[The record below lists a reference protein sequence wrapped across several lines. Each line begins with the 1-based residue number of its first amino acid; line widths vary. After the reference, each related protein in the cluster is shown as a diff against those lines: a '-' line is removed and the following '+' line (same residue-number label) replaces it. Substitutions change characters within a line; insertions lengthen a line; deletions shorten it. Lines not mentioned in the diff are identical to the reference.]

1 MSDLSTPRFGALL
14 RRHRL
19 AAGLSQ
25 AELAERA
32 GLSTA
37 AVGALESGRRASP
50 RHFTVRSLA
59 DALALANADR
69 SILINAAQ
77 APSTAS
83 PEAEAHLGQLPAP
96 PRPPT
101 RLIGRE
107 REVAETVFALRSGRA
122 RLVTLTGPGGV
133 GKTRLA
139 IAAAEAIAGAYP
151 DGVAWVELAHIIG
164 PAVDAASLVA
174 GAIARALGT
183 NEPAPRAMAASLAA
197 AIGSRKMMVVLDN
210 FEHLLGAA
218 PLVAEMLA
226 ACPELAMLVT
236 SREHLHLRGE
246 REFAVH
252 PLAVPDLDRDAGAD
266 ATGLSGVAAV
276 RLFAER
282 AMEVRRDFSLTE
294 ANTPAVARL
303 CRQLDGLPLAIELA
317 VRWVKVLS
325 PEALAERLAPRLP
338 LLTGGAGDLPDRQ
351 QTMRDTIAWS
361 YALLRPEEQRLFRR
375 LGVFAGGFTLEAAQW
390 VVDAG
395 GSDAGPPGGPT
406 SSTGSPT
413 PETLAHVAALVDKS
427 LVRPMAAAS
436 AETAPRFGMLETI
449 REFALE
455 QLAAAG
461 EVEAIRAAHAA
472 QIVDLVQVLIPSPG
486 GGAQEARWLERLAA
500 EVPNLRSAL
509 THVVERGEAEAAFR
523 MAEVW
528 QLLSWSSRADSGEA
542 LRWLEAALTLGGA
555 AEARV
560 HALIAAAGLVGLRGD
575 LPRAAALADEGLAVA
590 SANDYPFGVAYACF
604 YRGVVAKFRGDLT
617 AAAMSLNEAIVRWR
631 TLGQTYWMALAM
643 NNLADVVLAQG
654 DVVGASVLAAKGL
667 AGSRAVGDAYGTA
680 LGLGS
685 LAAVACDQ
693 GDLPRAVEAL
703 CGVSRPLVRRGR
715 PTGRGWHA
723 GRSGR
728 RLGRRRRLP
737 AGSPPPGRRGGA
749 RRSGRRLASRAPR
762 AVRTRPV
769 RHLRRAR
776 RGCVRPGMGRGP
788 RPLAGGGGR
797 TGDADPTGP
806 RLSPHPLGSPAGH
819 GRPGRRMPGPVR
831 GMSGRCRCSRQP
843 SRHTLCSGTLTEYS
857 HARRE
862 RTRPRGTPKPTW
874 RKQDMDPFRFDQLT
888 RLLGGAS
895 GRRALL
901 RAMLGAALAG
911 TTVETTAKK
920 RGKDKRKDNG
930 KDGDR
935 ERHWDRDRLH
945 AERRGKGEKKHK
957 RKRRDGKN

>member
-37 AVGALESGRRASP
+37 AVGALEAGRRASP
-50 RHFTVRSLA
+50 RLFTVRSLA

-69 SILINAAQ
+69 TILINAAQ
-77 APSTAS
+77 APPAATPVAADHGS
-83 PEAEAHLGQLPAP
+83 QLPAP

-139 IAAAEAIAGAYP
+139 IAAAEAIAEAYA

-164 PAVDAASLVA
+164 PAADAASLVA

-218 PLVAEMLA
+218 PLVAEVLA
-226 ACPELAMLVT
+226 ACPELVMLVT
-236 SREHLHLRGE
+236 SRECLHLRGE
-246 REFAVH
+246 REFVVH

-282 AMEVRRDFSLTE
+282 AMEVRKDFSLTE

-375 LGVFAGGFTLEAAQW
+375 LGVFAGGFTLEAAEW
-390 VVDAG
+390 VAG
-395 GSDAGPPGGPT
+395 DGLQVAETAGDGPSLGLPPATRNPQPT
-406 SSTGSPT
+406 
-413 PETLAHVAALVDKS
+413 TLELVAALVDKS
-427 LVRPMAAAS
+427 LVRPIAATA

-461 EVEAIRAAHAA
+461 EDEAARAAHAA
-472 QIVDLVQVLIPSPG
+472 QIVDLVQILIPAPG

-509 THVVERGEAEAAFR
+509 AHVVERGEAEAAFR
-523 MAEVW
+523 MAEAW

-560 HALIAAAGLVGLRGD
+560 HALIAAAGLVGMRGD
-575 LPRAAALADEGLAVA
+575 LPRATALADEGLAVA
-590 SANDYPFGVAYACF
+590 DANGYPFGVAYACF
-604 YRGVVAKFRGDLT
+604 YGGVVAKFRGDLT
-617 AAAMSLNEAIVRWR
+617 AAATSLNEAIVRWR

-643 NNLADVVLAQG
+643 NNLADVVLARG
-654 DVVGASVLAAKGL
+654 DVAGASALAAEGL
-667 AGSRAVGDAYGTA
+667 AGSRAAGDAYGTA
-680 LGLGS
+680 LGIGT

-693 GDLPRAVEAL
+693 GDLPRAIELYAECLAL
-703 CGVSRPLVRRGR
+703 WSAAGDQRGVAGTLAGLAGVSA
-715 PTGRGWHA
+715 A
-723 GRSGR
+723 GGDY
-728 RLGRRRRLP
+728 L
-737 AGSPPPGRRGGA
+737 
-749 RRSGRRLASRAPR
+749 R
-762 AVRTRPV
+762 AV
-769 RHLRRAR
+769 HL
-776 RGCVRPGMGRGP
+776 
-788 RPLAGGGGR
+788 
-797 TGDADPTGP
+797 
-806 RLSPHPLGSPAGH
+806 
-819 GRPGRRMPGPVR
+819 
-831 GMSGRCRCSRQP
+831 
-843 SRHTLCSGTLTEYS
+843 
-857 HARRE
+857 
-862 RTRPRGTPKPTW
+862 
-874 RKQDMDPFRFDQLT
+874 
-888 RLLGGAS
+888 
-895 GRRALL
+895 
-901 RAMLGAALAG
+901 LGAAAALGEAVDASRLVHHERYERALAATRAG
-911 TTVETTAKK
+911 LDETELAQAWAAGRARSREEVAALVTQTQPA
-920 RGKDKRKDNG
+920 RG
-930 KDGDR
+930 
-935 ERHWDRDRLH
+935 
-945 AERRGKGEKKHK
+945 
-957 RKRRDGKN
+957 